1 MSLNTQLVTDMKQA
15 MKAGDKLRLGAI
27 RYLRSQIKNYEID
40 HGQQDDAGV
49 EQIVAKQVKQ
59 IKESLAE
66 YKQAGRDDLVQ
77 EEQVKLEVMESYLPV
92 QLSTDEVQ
100 AIIDEVIQSQENP
113 QLGPVIG
120 QVMGRLKG
128 QADGAKVAQLVRKTL
143 A

>member
-77 EEQVKLEVMESYLPV
+77 EEQVKLEVMESYLPA

-100 AIIDEVIQSQENP
+100 AMIDEVIQSQENP

-128 QADGAKVAQLVRKTL
+128 QADGAKVAQLVRETL